1 MYWSIDQYNL
11 PDGLVLSSEDFMYR
25 SLSLAMCG
33 LVTAIWV
40 AQPVHAAEFKWA
52 AQGEAQTL
60 DPHATTEFQTMAFIG
75 NIYEPLIRRNK
86 DLGLEPALAESWQLT
101 SPTVWRFNLRKGVTF
116 HDGAPFTAD
125 DVLSTYERS
134 RSPGADAKTK
144 VQSITDIK
152 KIDDHTIEITTAKP
166 SPVLL
171 AEISDWFMT
180 SKGWVEKNDAKLV
193 ADVRKGAENY
203 ATRNANGTGPF
214 KLISREPDVKT
225 VLEANPNWWDKPAH
239 NVTRATFMPISNS
252 ATRMAALLS
261 GEIDFALPVPTQDI
275 KRLKAEPNINVIQG
289 TEARVIFLGFDHK
302 RDELLYGSVKEKNP
316 FKDIRVRKAFNQAV
330 DINAIV
336 SKIMDGAAAAR
347 GALIVRQM
355 KGFTPDLDK
364 RPSFDVAAAKKL
376 LADAGYP
383 DGFSVTLDCPNDRYV
398 NDEAV
403 CVAVAAMLG
412 RIGVKVNVAAIS
424 KTKYFTKTLSRD
436 TSFFMLGWGANT
448 VDAHNPL
455 AVVFGTPTPE
465 GNGQWNMGAYSNPKL
480 DAMALEIRD
489 ELDETKRNAMIKEA
503 YQMVNDDFVIIPLFE
518 PALVWATRKNV
529 TLDQRADERFELRSV
544 VKK

>member
-1 MYWSIDQYNL
+1 M
-11 PDGLVLSSEDFMYR
+11 FR
-25 SLSLAMCG
+25 SLTLAAC
-33 LVTAIWV
+33 LLLSATA
-40 AQPVHAAEFKWA
+40 ATAPVHATEFKWA

-75 NIYEPLIRRNK
+75 NIYEPLVRRNK
-86 DLGLEPALAESWQLT
+86 DLGLEPALAESWQIV
-101 SPTVWRFNLRKGVTF
+101 SPTVWRFTLRKNVTF
-116 HDGAPFTAD
+116 HDGTPFTAD
-125 DVLSTYERS
+125 DVLATLERS

-144 VQSITDIK
+144 VQSVAEIK
-152 KIDDHTIEITTAKP
+152 KIDDHTIEVVTNKP
-166 SPVLL
+166 TPILL
-171 AEISDWFMT
+171 SEFSDWFMT
-180 SKGWVEKNDAKLV
+180 SKAWCEKNDAKLV

-214 KLISREPDVKT
+214 KLVSREPDVRT
-225 VLEANPNWWDKPAH
+225 VLAVNEKWWDKPQH
-239 NVTRATFMPISNS
+239 NVTRATFVPISNS

-261 GEIDFALPVPTQDI
+261 GEIDFAQPVPTQDI
-275 KRLKAEPNINVIQG
+275 KRLKGESSLNVIQS

-302 RDELLYGSVKEKNP
+302 RDSMLYGSVKEKNP
-316 FKDIRVRKAFNQAV
+316 FKDVRVRKAFNQAIDV
-330 DINAIV
+330 NAIV
-336 SKIMDGAAAAR
+336 GKIMDGAAAAR
-347 GALIVRQM
+347 GSLIVRQM
-355 KGFTPDLDK
+355 KGYTPELDQ
-364 RPSFDVAAAKKL
+364 RPPYDVAAAKKL

-403 CVAVAAMLG
+403 CVAASAMLG

-455 AVVFGTPTPE
+455 AVVFATPTPE
-465 GNGQWNMGAYSNPKL
+465 GNGQWNMGAYSNPKVDDL
-480 DAMALEIRD
+480 TNQIRD
-489 ELDETKRNAMIKEA
+489 ELDESKRNALIKEA
-503 YQMVNDDFVIIPLFE
+503 YKLVNDDFAIIPLFE

>member
-1 MYWSIDQYNL
+1 M
-11 PDGLVLSSEDFMYR
+11 FR
-25 SLSLAMCG
+25 SLTLAAF
-33 LVTAIWV
+33 LLALAAPATAPL
-40 AQPVHAAEFKWA
+40 AHAAEFKWA

-75 NIYEPLIRRNK
+75 NIYEPLVRRNK
-86 DLGLEPALAESWQLT
+86 DLGLEPALAESWQLV
-101 SPTVWRFNLRKGVTF
+101 SPTVWRFSLRKNVTF

-125 DVLSTYERS
+125 DVLATFGRS
-134 RSPGADAKTK
+134 RSPGSDAKTK
-144 VQSITDIK
+144 VQNVADIK
-152 KIDDHTIEITTAKP
+152 KIDDFTIEMITSKP
-166 SPVLL
+166 NPILL
-171 AEISDWFMT
+171 SEISDWFIV
-180 SKGWVEKNDAKLV
+180 SKGWCEKNDAMQV

-214 KLISREPDVKT
+214 KLVSREPDVRT
-225 VLEANPNWWDKPAH
+225 VLAANEKWWDKPAH
-239 NVTRATFMPISNS
+239 NITRATFMPISNS

-261 GEIDFALPVPTQDI
+261 GEIDFAQPVPTQDI
-275 KRLKAEPNINVIQG
+275 KRLSADSNINVIQG
-289 TEARVIFLGFDHK
+289 TEARVIFLGFDQK
-302 RDELLYGSVKEKNP
+302 RDELLYGSVKDKNP
-316 FKDIRVRKAFNQAV
+316 FKDIRVRKAFNQAIDV
-330 DINAIV
+330 NAIV

-347 GALIVRQM
+347 GSLIVRQM
-355 KGFTPDLDK
+355 KGYTPDLDQ
-364 RPSFDVAAAKKL
+364 RPPYDPAAAKKL
-376 LADAGYP
+376 LAEAGYP

-403 CVAVAAMLG
+403 CVAAAAMLG

-436 TSFFMLGWGANT
+436 TSFFMLGWGSNT

-455 AVVFGTPTPE
+455 AVVFATPTPQ

-480 DAMALEIRD
+480 DALTDQIRD
-489 ELDETKRNAMIKEA
+489 ELDENKRIALIRQA
-503 YQMVNDDFVIIPLFE
+503 YKMVNDDFAIIPLFE

>member
-1 MYWSIDQYNL
+1 MSRARSL
-11 PDGLVLSSEDFMYR
+11 AGLLVLAA
-25 SLSLAMCG
+25 LA
-33 LVTAIWV
+33 LASPTQAT
-40 AQPVHAAEFKWA
+40 EFKWA
-52 AQGEAQTL
+52 GQGEAQTL
-60 DPHATTEFQTMAFIG
+60 DPHGTTEFQTMALIG
-75 NIYEPLIRRNK
+75 NIYEPLVRRDK
-86 DLGLEPALAESWQLT
+86 DLKLEPALAESWEVVA
-101 SPTVWRFNLRKGVTF
+101 PTLWRFKLRKGVTF

-125 DVLSTYERS
+125 DVIATLQRT

-144 VQSITDIK
+144 VQSIADIK
-152 KIDDHTIEITTAKP
+152 KIDDHTIEVTTHRP
-166 SPVLL
+166 SPILL
-171 AEISDWFMT
+171 SEISDWFMM
-180 SKGWVEKNDAKLV
+180 SKAWCEKHDAMSV
-193 ADVRKGAENY
+193 ADVRKRAENY

-214 KLISREPDVKT
+214 KLVSREPDVRT
-225 VLEANPNWWDKPAH
+225 VLEANGKWWDKPQH
-239 NVTRATFMPISNS
+239 NVTRATFTPIANS

-261 GEIDFALPVPTQDI
+261 GEIDFAQPVPTQDI
-275 KRLKAEPNINVIQG
+275 KRLKADSNINVVQG
-289 TEARVIFLGFDHK
+289 TEARVIFLGFDQK
-302 RDELLYGSVKEKNP
+302 RDELLYGSVKDKNP

-347 GALIVRQM
+347 GSLIVRQM
-355 KGFTPDLDK
+355 KGFSPDLDQ
-364 RPSFDVAAAKKL
+364 RPPFDPAAAKKL
-376 LADAGYP
+376 LAEAGYP

-424 KTKYFTKTLSRD
+424 KTKYFAKTLSRD

-455 AVVFGTPTPE
+455 AVVLDTPTPE

-480 DAMALEIRD
+480 DEMTAQIRD
-489 ELDETKRNAMIKEA
+489 ELDEGKRNALIHEA
-503 YQMVNDDFVIIPLFE
+503 FKMVNDDFAIIPLFE

-529 TLDQRADERFELRSV
+529 KLDQRADERFELRSV
-544 VKK
+544 VKH